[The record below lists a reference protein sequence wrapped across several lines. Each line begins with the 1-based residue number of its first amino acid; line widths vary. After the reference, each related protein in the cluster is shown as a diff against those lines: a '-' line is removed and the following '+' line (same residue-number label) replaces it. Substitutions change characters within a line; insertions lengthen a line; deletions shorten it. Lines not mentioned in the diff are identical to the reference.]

1 MPNDRTY
8 DMKKK
13 PVKPAVE
20 NPAMP
25 LGKRN
30 YVMILSGIAAI
41 ILGFILLSGGGS
53 EDPATEFN
61 YGMFDF
67 RRLYIAPLLL
77 LAGFAFEI
85 YAIMYRPKSDKAGNP
100 DTKAE

>member
-1 MPNDRTY
+1 
-8 DMKKK
+8 MKKQTTAGT
-13 PVKPAVE
+13 PVS

-30 YVMILSGIAAI
+30 YIMILCGIAAI

-53 EDPATEFN
+53 EDPSTQFN
-61 YGMFDF
+61 YEMFNF

-85 YAIMYRPKSDKAGNP
+85 YAILYRPKTEKAGNP
-100 DTKAE
+100 DAKAE